1 MNELK
6 ALVTWTPYLLEG
18 FLWNILIA
26 AFAMV
31 LGTAVGA
38 ALAWARLSD
47 GRSLRRLSTGLT
59 ELTRNIPTI
68 VFQFYL
74 ALMLPSEWLVPGT
87 AWVIGVPAWLKA
99 SLALSVAVVGFTSD
113 NLLIAMRE
121 WRKGEHG
128 AALLFVPAWG
138 TYLLIIVIASSTASI
153 IGVGEL
159 VSRANT
165 VIIATGNSQ
174 LMIPVYLYA
183 ICIFFCF
190 CYPLIALL
198 NRAKLLL
205 AERTRRA
212 NEPDAGTGAVTTPTS
227 RA

>member
-1 MNELK
+1 MNELR
-6 ALVTWTPYLLEG
+6 ALFTWTPFLLAG
-18 FLWNILIA
+18 FAWNILISA
-26 AFAMV
+26 LAMV
-31 LGTAVGA
+31 LGTVAGA
-38 ALAWARLSD
+38 WLAWLRLSE
-47 GRSLRRLSTGLT
+47 RQWSRRLSTGAT
-59 ELTRNIPTI
+59 ELTRNVPTL

-87 AWVIGVPAWLKA
+87 GWVLGVPAWLKA
-99 SLALSVAVVGFTSD
+99 ALALSVAVVGFTSD
-113 NLLIAMRE
+113 NLLIAIRD
-121 WRKGEHG
+121 WRKGEQG

-165 VIIATGNSQ
+165 VINATGNSQ

-183 ICIFFCF
+183 MCIFFGF

-198 NRAKLLL
+198 NRAKRLLS
-205 AERTRRA
+205 ERIRRA
-212 NEPDAGTGAVTTPTS
+212 KAPDVTARTGAAPQS
-227 RA
+227 GA

>member
-1 MNELK
+1 MSELQ
-6 ALVTWTPYLLEG
+6 ALLAWTPYLLGG
-18 FLWNILIA
+18 FAWNILISA
-26 AFAMV
+26 IAMV
-31 LGTAVGA
+31 LGTVAGA
-38 ALAWARLSD
+38 WLAWLRLSE
-47 GRSLRRLSTGLT
+47 RSWSRRLSTGAT
-59 ELTRNIPTI
+59 ELTRNVPTL

-87 AWVIGVPAWLKA
+87 GWVVGVPAWLKA

-121 WRKGEHG
+121 WRKGDRG

-165 VIIATGNSQ
+165 VINATGNSK
-174 LMIPVYLYA
+174 LMIPMYLYA
-183 ICIFFCF
+183 MVIFFCF

-198 NRAKLLL
+198 NRAKRLMTERARL
-205 AERTRRA
+205 AK
-212 NEPDAGTGAVTTPTS
+212 EPDATAGALAAPQS
-227 RA
+227 GA

>member
-1 MNELK
+1 MSELQ
-6 ALVTWTPYLLEG
+6 ALLAWTPYLLGG
-18 FLWNILIA
+18 FAWNILISA
-26 AFAMV
+26 IAMV
-31 LGTAVGA
+31 LGTVAGA
-38 ALAWARLSD
+38 WLAWLRLSE
-47 GRSLRRLSTGLT
+47 RSWSRRLSTGAT
-59 ELTRNIPTI
+59 ELTRNVPTL

-87 AWVIGVPAWLKA
+87 GWVVGVPAWLKA
-99 SLALSVAVVGFTSD
+99 ALALSVAVVGFTSD

-121 WRKGEHG
+121 WRKGDRG

-165 VIIATGNSQ
+165 VINATGNSK
-174 LMIPVYLYA
+174 LMIPMYLYA
-183 ICIFFCF
+183 MVIFFCF

-198 NRAKLLL
+198 NRAKRLM
-205 AERTRRA
+205 AERARLA
-212 NEPDAGTGAVTTPTS
+212 KEPDATSGALAAPQS
-227 RA
+227 GA